1 MHTQPADQTMIETHP
16 LAIQFNRL
24 TPEQVLDAVEIGDR
38 RCTGRFLALN
48 SYENRVYQFELEDGS
63 WVVGK
68 FYRPGRWSRDTI
80 LAEHQ
85 FLSELAAV
93 EIPVA
98 CPLELAPGQTLG
110 ETAGI
115 FFALFPR
122 VGGRSPDELSRDQL
136 HMLGRLLGRL
146 HRVGAARSTAYRMQL
161 LPQTYGQDNLDY
173 LLQHAVIPTEIRDN
187 YRASV
192 EMLLMRIEPLF
203 AAVPMHRIHGDCHL
217 ANLIETRD
225 GFSFLDFDDMVIGPA
240 VQDVWMLV
248 PSYDDE
254 GRRQRETLLAGYTEF
269 CDFEPHW
276 LRLVEP
282 LRALRYIHYTAWIA
296 RRWQDPAFQHTFVHF
311 GTTRYWQDAVMD
323 LREQIA
329 RIDHS
334 VL

>member
-1 MHTQPADQTMIETHP
+1 MDRHPNIADHP
-16 LAIQFNRL
+16 LATQFNRL
-24 TPEQVLDAVEIGDR
+24 TPEQVLDAVETGGQ

-48 SYENRVYQFELEDGS
+48 SYENRVYQFELEDES

-68 FYRPGRWSRDTI
+68 FYRPGRWSRETI
-80 LAEHQ
+80 LAEHA
-85 FLSELAAV
+85 FLAELDAV

-98 CPLELAPGQTLG
+98 CPLELTPGHTLG
-110 ETAGI
+110 ETTGI

-122 VGGRSPDELSRDQL
+122 VGGRSPDELNMDQL

-146 HRVGAARSTAYRMQL
+146 HRVGAARTTPHRMKL
-161 LPQTYGQDNLDY
+161 LPATYGKDNLDF
-173 LLQHAVIPTEIRDN
+173 LLQQDILPAEIREN
-187 YRASV
+187 YRATV

-203 AAVPMHRIHGDCHL
+203 TSVPMQRIHGDCHL
-217 ANLIETRD
+217 ANLIETPA
-225 GFSFLDFDDMVIGPA
+225 GFSFLDFDDMAIGPA

-248 PSYDDE
+248 PSYDED
-254 GRRQRETLLAGYTEF
+254 GRRQREILLEGYTEF
-269 CDFEPHW
+269 CDFEPQW
-276 LRLVEP
+276 LRLIEP
-282 LRALRYIHYTAWIA
+282 LRALRYIHYTTWIA
-296 RRWQDPAFQHTFVHF
+296 RRWQDPAFQQTFINF